1 MYISSLSKMKGVS
14 IMSELLS
21 MLGCR
26 YPIIQGPI
34 GHMNSPKLIAAI
46 CETGAFGMVALGF
59 SNPESAKQLINE
71 VRELTDKPF
80 GANLMI
86 MNPASMEILKILADA
101 GVKTVTTSA
110 GSPGKIYGQI
120 HEYGMKGL
128 HVLLSVNHAKK
139 AEESGVDG
147 LIISGSESGGLR
159 TNDPESSTMV
169 LVPLVVDSVTIP
181 VIAAGGIADSRGYRA
196 ALALGAHGVQLGTRF
211 IATEE
216 SPAPDAWKQA
226 IIDCG
231 DGGTTLLP
239 LGKMK
244 IRSIINPKLKKQMED
259 PAVDLLQEYDF
270 KDASKAWNGGDFD
283 LFPASAGQVSALIK
297 DIKPAR
303 EIIEEM
309 VS

>member
-1 MYISSLSKMKGVS
+1 
-14 IMSELLS
+14 MSELLR

-34 GHMNSPKLIAAI
+34 GHMNSPKLIAEI
-46 CETGAFGMVALGF
+46 CEAGAFGMLALGF
-59 SNPESAKQLINE
+59 SNPESTKQLINE

-86 MNPASMEILKILADA
+86 LNPANIEILEILADA
-101 GVKTVTTSA
+101 GVRTITTSA
-110 GSPGKIYGQI
+110 GSPAKIYDKI
-120 HEYGMKGL
+120 HSFGMKGL
-128 HVLLSVNHAKK
+128 HVLLSAVQAKK

-159 TNDPESSTMV
+159 TNNPESSTMV
-169 LVPLVVDSVTIP
+169 LVPLVADSVNIP
-181 VIAAGGIADSRGYRA
+181 IVAAGGIADSRGYRA
-196 ALALGAHGVQLGTRF
+196 ALDLGAHGVQIGTRF

-216 SPAPDAWKQA
+216 SPAPDAWKQS
-226 IIDCG
+226 IVDCG

-244 IRSIINPKLKKQMED
+244 IRSILNPKLKKQMED
-259 PAVDLLQEYDF
+259 PSVDLLQEYDF
-270 KDASKAWNGGDFD
+270 KDASRAWNSGDFEI
-283 LFPASAGQVSALIK
+283 FPASAGEVSALIK
-297 DIKPAR
+297 DVKPVR